1 MTPKTPQ
8 VLRAAIYARQSVAEP
23 EGIKRQV
30 EACVALAAAR
40 DYVVVETY
48 EDDAVSGY
56 SDRRHGTAFDRML
69 SDARAGR
76 FDVLIVRKLDRL
88 GRSLSALEALTA
100 AKVNTVTTDGALDLA
115 SPSGRLVANVLTSV
129 ARAEVEVKAER
140 RVFAN
145 ADRRTKG
152 IPTSGRVPYGLR
164 WVPAKERAERG
175 TTEAYALDGDKADDV
190 RAIFEQFLAGVALGS
205 IARELNA
212 RGRRTAPFRGYPEG
226 APFRPTTLR
235 RILQSPYYAGL
246 LPLPPEGGWRSGESG
261 RYDVGTI
268 TRAMCVA
275 GDWPAI
281 VTPEQWEAA
290 CARLAHPERK
300 TSPGPSRKW
309 LLSGLAVCGGHGTRD
324 DEAIAARATERG
336 ITEGEAALE
345 VAAERCGEAIRAGGG
360 QRGIHSYRC
369 RSMAHFMRNGDPLD
383 EFVERRVVQT
393 IATLGADLL
402 VTRERPDV
410 PAITAEL
417 ARLEATVRQ
426 AGDDE
431 QDGLIDRAERVRLTK
446 RANTRVAELRSRLAE
461 GVDTTALAD
470 IVGATDVATAWR
482 GLSLGVQRA
491 ILEQLYA
498 VVVYSVGQ
506 GNRRNM
512 PDAALARTVDL
523 VPRWG

>member
-1 MTPKTPQ
+1 MTPKSSKPT
-8 VLRAAIYARQSVAEP
+8 RAAIYARQSVSEP

-30 EACVALAAAR
+30 EACLALAASR

-56 SDRRHGTAFDRML
+56 SERRHGTAFDRML
-69 SDARAGR
+69 ADARAGK

-152 IPTSGRVPYGLR
+152 VPTSGRVPYGLR
-164 WVPAKERAERG
+164 WIPSKERAERG
-175 TTEAYALDGDKADDV
+175 TTEAYALDGDKAADV

-205 IARELNA
+205 IARDLTT
-212 RGRRTAPFRGYPEG
+212 RGRRTSPFKGYPEG

-235 RILQSPYYAGL
+235 RILLNPYYAGL
-246 LPLPPEGGWRSGESG
+246 LPVPPDGGWPGGDYEQRA
-261 RYDVGTI
+261 I
-268 TRAMCVA
+268 TRAMCIA

-281 VTPEQWEAA
+281 VTVEQWEAA
-290 CARLAHPERK
+290 SARLAHPERK

-309 LLSGLAVCGGHGTRD
+309 LLSGLAVCGGHGPRD
-324 DEAIAARATERG
+324 DDAIAARAAERG
-336 ITEGEAALE
+336 ISEGEAALE

-360 QRGIHSYRC
+360 EAGIHSYRC
-369 RSMAHFMRNGDPLD
+369 RSMAHFMRRGVPLD
-383 EFVERRVVQT
+383 DFVERRVVQT

-446 RANTRVAELRSRLAE
+446 RANGRISELRARLAE
-461 GVDTTALAD
+461 GVDTTALAEV
-470 IVGATDVATAWR
+470 VGAADVAAAWR

-512 PDAALARTVDL
+512 PDAVMARTVDL

>member
-1 MTPKTPQ
+1 MTPKTPKL
-8 VLRAAIYARQSVAEP
+8 LRAAIYARQSVAEP
-23 EGIKRQV
+23 EGIKRQI
-30 EACVALAAAR
+30 EACVELAASR
-40 DYVVVETY
+40 DYTVVETY
-48 EDDAVSGY
+48 EDDNVSGY
-56 SDRRHGTAFDRML
+56 KARGEGTAFDRML
-69 SDARAGR
+69 ADARAGK

-100 AKVNTVTTDGALDLA
+100 AKVPTVTTDGALDLT
-115 SPSGRLVANVLTSV
+115 SPAGRLIANVLTAVS
-129 ARAEVEVKAER
+129 RNESEVKAER

-152 IPTSGRVPYGLR
+152 VPTSGRAPYGLT
-164 WVPAKERAERG
+164 WIPTKERAERG
-175 TTEAYALDGDKADDV
+175 TTQAYALDGERADDV
-190 RAIFEQFLAGVALGS
+190 RMIFEQFLAGVALGS
-205 IARELNA
+205 IARELNE
-212 RGRRTAPFRGYPEG
+212 RGRRTLPHKGHDEG
-226 APFRPTTLR
+226 VPFRPTTLR
-235 RILQSPYYAGL
+235 RMLMNPYYAGL
-246 LPLPPEGGWRSGESG
+246 LPLPPEGGWPAHYDQRS
-261 RYDVGTI
+261 I

-290 CARLAHPERK
+290 AARLAHPDRK

-309 LLSGLAVCGGHGTRD
+309 LLSGIAVCGGHGARD
-324 DEAIAARATERG
+324 GDAIAARAAERG

-345 VAAERCGEAIRAGGG
+345 VAAERCGEGIRAGGG
-360 QRGIHSYRC
+360 EAGIHSYRC
-369 RSMAHFMRNGDPLD
+369 RSMAHFMRRGGPLD
-383 EFVERRVVQT
+383 DFVERRVVQT
-393 IATLGADLL
+393 IASLGADLL
-402 VTRERPDV
+402 VSRERPDV
-410 PAITAEL
+410 PAVTAEL

-446 RANTRVAELRSRLAE
+446 RANARVTELRARLAE

-470 IVGATDVATAWR
+470 IVGATDVAATWR
-482 GLSLGVQRA
+482 SLSLGVRRA

-498 VVVYSVGQ
+498 VIVYSVGQ

-512 PDAALARTVDL
+512 SDAAMALTVDL